1 MGTTELSDARAALA
15 ELSPALSQKVFRG
28 LLDALAR
35 PGKIGRIPVSESAPA
50 ALLPVLALADLMT
63 PVHVF
68 SDDSRWAAM
77 VSIATGAPIT
87 EISVARLVAVLD
99 RPHPDELRA
108 LSPASAAEPQD
119 AAQVF
124 VAVTELTD
132 DGPLRLSGPGV
143 PGSRSLG
150 VVGLPDEFCS
160 VRDELI
166 EFPAGIDVVLLTADG
181 RLAGIPRSTVIEE
194 Y

>member
-1 MGTTELSDARAALA
+1 MSTTEVSDERTALA
-15 ELSPALSQKVFRG
+15 ELSPSLSQKVFRG
-28 LLDALAR
+28 LLDAMAR
-35 PGKIGRIPVSESAPA
+35 PGEIGRIPVSGSTPA

-63 PVHVF
+63 PVHVI
-68 SDDSRWAAM
+68 SGDSRWAAM
-77 VSIATGAPIT
+77 VSTATGAPIA
-87 EISVARLVAVLD
+87 ELSVARLVAALD

-108 LSPASAAEPQD
+108 LSPASAAEPQA
-119 AAQVF
+119 AAQIF
-124 VAVTELTD
+124 VAVSELTD

-143 PGSRSLG
+143 PGSRALG
-150 VVGLPDEFCS
+150 VIGLPDEFWS